1 MTTMITRRRQLAV
14 VVARLATA
22 TLVSVTAISV
32 TPATAIIPKAGAAE
46 SYGAIAYSANGSWG
60 RSYAYPTRAA
70 AEATAVKH
78 CGYSD
83 CKVLT
88 TFTQCGAVA
97 AKDHDYKGG
106 IGTDLSAAMK
116 DALGK
121 LAGGYI
127 DTWACN

>member
-1 MTTMITRRRQLAV
+1 MTTMITRRRRLAV
-14 VVARLATA
+14 VVARLAI
-22 TLVSVTAISV
+22 VTAIIL
-32 TPATAIIPKAGAAE
+32 TLAPAMVPTAQAAE

-106 IGTDLSAAMK
+106 VGTDLSAAMK
-116 DALGK
+116 DALSK

>member
-1 MTTMITRRRQLAV
+1 MTTMITRRRRLAV
-14 VVARLATA
+14 VVARLAT
-22 TLVSVTAISV
+22 VTAV
-32 TPATAIIPKAGAAE
+32 TLTALVWPLVPRASAAD
-46 SYGAIAYSANGSWG
+46 SYGAIAYSTNGSWG
-60 RSYAYPTRAA
+60 RSYAYPTKAA
-70 AEATAVKH
+70 AEATAIKH

-106 IGTDLSAAMK
+106 VGADLSAAMK
-116 DALGK
+116 DALSK